1 MCHTRS
7 SNVADVV
14 TSSLAPGSLTPPARS
29 VAVIPLRYTMAG
41 AYLRSMPVHVTS
53 EIGAL
58 RTVLVHSPGN
68 ELLAVT
74 PSTRADFL
82 YDDIVDADLAKR
94 EHRRFVQV
102 LERFCEVLHVRT
114 LLTEV
119 LEDSEVRELIIRET
133 LDVVP
138 LQPLAAELRELPPEA
153 VVNLLIEGK
162 EEEPGPLSRTLN
174 ECSYSLPP
182 LPNLFFTRD
191 SAMAINHNMMI
202 GSMRFH
208 ARWTEELI
216 MKALFTSHP
225 KLQNKGILYDGS
237 TERRLNHTLEGG
249 DVHPLREDV
258 LLIGFSER
266 SSPAGIDSLATLLF
280 EQTEVTNLI
289 VVVMPQEATAI
300 HLDMI
305 FTHVDRELCVIYPP
319 HFIGPYRLPILH
331 WQKGETHM
339 KEQPDLFRALK
350 DCGLPMEPILCG
362 GGRRIVQDREQWASG
377 CNFTALRPGVVTSY
391 ARNETTL
398 RELEKA
404 GFKMVSAS
412 DFLSDAHEIPSNQ
425 RAAIT
430 FEGGE
435 LVRGGGG
442 PHCMTCPI
450 TRDDPWS

>member
-1 MCHTRS
+1 
-7 SNVADVV
+7 
-14 TSSLAPGSLTPPARS
+14 
-29 VAVIPLRYTMAG
+29 
-41 AYLRSMPVHVTS
+41 MPVHVTS

-102 LERFCEVLHVRT
+102 LERFCEVLHVRD
-114 LLTEV
+114 LLTQV
-119 LEDSEVRELIIRET
+119 LEDSKVRELIIRET

-138 LQPLAAELRELPPEA
+138 LEPLGAELRELPPEA

-174 ECSYSLPP
+174 EFSYSLPP

-191 SAMAINHNMMI
+191 SAMAINQNMMI

-225 KLQNKGILYDGS
+225 KLGNKGILYDGS

-280 EQTEVTNLI
+280 EQTEVSNLI

-305 FTHVDRELCVIYPP
+305 FTHVDRELCVVYPP
-319 HFIGPYRLPILH
+319 HFIGPYRLPILL
-331 WQKGETHM
+331 WQKGESQM
-339 KEQPDLFRALK
+339 REQPDLFAALK
-350 DCGLPMEPILCG
+350 HCGLPMEPILCG
-362 GGRRIVQDREQWASG
+362 GSRRIVQDREQWASG

-398 RELEKA
+398 RELEKG
-404 GFKMVSAS
+404 GFKMISAS
-412 DFLSDAHEIPSNQ
+412 DFLSSKRDIPAHE

-450 TRDDPWS
+450 TRDDPWI

>member
-1 MCHTRS
+1 
-7 SNVADVV
+7 
-14 TSSLAPGSLTPPARS
+14 
-29 VAVIPLRYTMAG
+29 MA
-41 AYLRSMPVHVTS
+41 VHVTS

-58 RTVLVHSPGN
+58 RTVLVHSPGA

-102 LERFCEVLHVRT
+102 LERFCEVLHVRD
-114 LLTEV
+114 LLAEV
-119 LEDSEVRELIIRET
+119 LQDTEVRELVIRET

-138 LQPLAAELRELPPEA
+138 LQPLAAELRELPPEE
-153 VVNLLIEGK
+153 VVRMLIEGK

-191 SAMAINHNMMI
+191 AAMAINEHMMI

-216 MKALFTSHP
+216 MKALFSSHP
-225 KLQNKGILYDGS
+225 KLSNSGILYDGS
-237 TERRLNHTLEGG
+237 VERRLNHTLEGG

-280 EQTEVTNLI
+280 EQTEVSNLI

-331 WQKGETHM
+331 WQKGDSRM
-339 KEQPDLFRALK
+339 REQADIFAALR
-350 DCGLPMEPILCG
+350 DCGMPMEPIPCG
-362 GGRRIVQDREQWASG
+362 GSRRIVQDREQWASG
-377 CNFTALRPGVVTSY
+377 CNFTALRPGVITSY

-398 RELEKA
+398 RELEKV
-404 GFKMVSAS
+404 GFRMIGAS
-412 DFLSDAHEIPSNQ
+412 DFLASDGVIAADE
-425 RAAIT
+425 RAVLT

-450 TRDDPWS
+450 VRDDPWI

>member
-1 MCHTRS
+1 
-7 SNVADVV
+7 
-14 TSSLAPGSLTPPARS
+14 
-29 VAVIPLRYTMAG
+29 
-41 AYLRSMPVHVTS
+41 MPVHVTS

-58 RTVLVHSPGN
+58 RTVLVHTPGN

-82 YDDIVDADLAKR
+82 YDDIIDADLARR

-102 LERFCEVLHVRT
+102 LERFCEVLHVRDV
-114 LLTEV
+114 LTEV

-138 LQPLAAELRELPPEA
+138 LEPLAAELRDLPPEA
-153 VVNLLIEGK
+153 VASFLIEGR

-191 SAMAINHNMMI
+191 SAMAINQHMMI

-225 KLQNKGILYDGS
+225 KLANSGIIYDGS
-237 TERRLNHTLEGG
+237 IERRLNHTLEGG

-266 SSPAGIDSLATLLF
+266 SSPAAIDSLATLLF
-280 EQTEVTNLI
+280 EKTAVSNLI
-289 VVVMPQEATAI
+289 VVVMPHEATAI

-305 FTHVDRELCVIYPP
+305 FTQVDRDLCVIFPP
-319 HFIGPYRLPILH
+319 HFIGPNRLPILQ
-331 WQKGETHM
+331 WQKGQSRM
-339 KEQPDLFRALK
+339 MEQPDLFAALK
-350 DCGLPMEPILCG
+350 ECNLSMEPILCG
-362 GGRRIVQDREQWASG
+362 GSRRIVQEREQWASG
-377 CNFTALRPGVVTSY
+377 CNFAAIRPGVITSY

-398 RELEKA
+398 RELDKA
-404 GFKMVSAS
+404 GFKMISAS
-412 DFLSDAHEIPSNQ
+412 DFLANDEAIKATE

-435 LVRGGGG
+435 LVRAGGG

>member
-1 MCHTRS
+1 
-7 SNVADVV
+7 
-14 TSSLAPGSLTPPARS
+14 
-29 VAVIPLRYTMAG
+29 
-41 AYLRSMPVHVTS
+41 MPVHVTS

-94 EHRRFVQV
+94 EHRRFVQI
-102 LERFCEVLHVRT
+102 LERFCEVLHVRD
-114 LLTEV
+114 LLREV
-119 LEDSEVRELIIRET
+119 LEDAEVRELVIRET

-138 LQPLAAELRELPPEA
+138 IVPLASELRELPPQA
-153 VVNLLIEGK
+153 VVDLLIEGK

-191 SAMAINHNMMI
+191 SAMAINQHMMI

-216 MKALFTSHP
+216 MKALFSSHP
-225 KLQNKGILYDGS
+225 KLVNNGILYDGS
-237 TERRLNHTLEGG
+237 AERRLNHTLEGG

-266 SSPAGIDSLATLLF
+266 SSPAGIDSLAKLLF
-280 EQTEVTNLI
+280 ERTSVSNLI

-305 FTHVDRELCVIYPP
+305 FTHLDRELCAIYPP

-331 WQKGETHM
+331 WQKGQSHM
-339 KEQPDLFRALK
+339 REQPDLFAALK
-350 DCGLPMEPILCG
+350 HCGLPMEPILCG
-362 GGRRIVQDREQWASG
+362 GERRIVQDREQWASG
-377 CNFTALRPGVVTSY
+377 CNFTAMRPGVVTSY

-398 RELEKA
+398 RDLEKA
-404 GFKMVSAS
+404 GYRMITAS
-412 DFLSDAHEIPSNQ
+412 DFLGTREEIPPNE
-425 RAAIT
+425 RAVIT
-430 FEGGE
+430 FSGGE

>member
-1 MCHTRS
+1 
-7 SNVADVV
+7 
-14 TSSLAPGSLTPPARS
+14 
-29 VAVIPLRYTMAG
+29 
-41 AYLRSMPVHVTS
+41 MPVHVTS

-58 RTVLVHSPGN
+58 RTVLVHSPGD

-82 YDDIVDADLAKR
+82 YDDIIDADLAR
-94 EHRRFVQV
+94 QEHRRFVQI
-102 LERFCEVLHVRT
+102 LERFCEVLNVRD
-114 LLTEV
+114 LLTDV
-119 LEDSEVRELIIRET
+119 LEDSEVRELVIRET

-138 LQPLAAELRELPPEA
+138 LEPLAAELRDLPPAA
-153 VVNLLIEGK
+153 VVKLLVEGR

-174 ECSYSLPP
+174 ESSYSLPP

-191 SAMAINHNMMI
+191 SAMAINENMMI

-216 MKALFTSHP
+216 MKALFSSHP
-225 KLQNKGILYDGS
+225 KLANKGILYDGS
-237 TERRLNHTLEGG
+237 VERRLNHTLEGG

-280 EQTEVTNLI
+280 EKTQVSNLI

-305 FTHVDRELCVIYPP
+305 FTHVDRDLCVVYPP
-319 HFIGPYRLPILH
+319 HFIGAYRLPILH
-331 WQKGETHM
+331 WQKGQSHM
-339 KEQPDLFRALK
+339 REQPDLFAALK
-350 DCGLPMEPILCG
+350 HCGLPMEPILCG
-362 GGRRIVQDREQWASG
+362 GTRRIVQDREQWASG
-377 CNFTALRPGVVTSY
+377 CNFAAIRPGVITSY
-391 ARNETTL
+391 ARNDATL

-404 GFKMVSAS
+404 GFKMISAS
-412 DFLSDAHEIPSNQ
+412 DFLASDAGILPNE

-430 FEGGE
+430 FGGAE
-435 LVRGGGG
+435 LVRAGGG

>member
-1 MCHTRS
+1 
-7 SNVADVV
+7 
-14 TSSLAPGSLTPPARS
+14 
-29 VAVIPLRYTMAG
+29 
-41 AYLRSMPVHVTS
+41 MPVHVTS

-94 EHRRFVQV
+94 EHKRFVQV
-102 LERFCEVLHVRT
+102 LERFCEVLHVRD

-119 LEDSEVRELIIRET
+119 LEDSKVRELIIRET

-138 LQPLAAELRELPPEA
+138 LEPLGAELRELPPAA
-153 VVNLLIEGK
+153 VVKLLIEGK

-174 ECSYSLPP
+174 EFSYSLPP

-191 SAMAINHNMMI
+191 SAMAINQNMMI

-225 KLQNKGILYDGS
+225 KLSNKGVLYDGS

-280 EQTEVTNLI
+280 EQTEVSNLI

-319 HFIGPYRLPILH
+319 HFIGPYRLPILL
-331 WQKGETHM
+331 WQKGETQM
-339 KEQPDLFRALK
+339 REQADLFAALK
-350 DCGLPMEPILCG
+350 HCGLPMEPILCG
-362 GGRRIVQDREQWASG
+362 GSRRIVQDR
-377 CNFTALRPGVVTSY
+377 
-391 ARNETTL
+391 
-398 RELEKA
+398 
-404 GFKMVSAS
+404 
-412 DFLSDAHEIPSNQ
+412 
-425 RAAIT
+425 
-430 FEGGE
+430 
-435 LVRGGGG
+435 
-442 PHCMTCPI
+442 
-450 TRDDPWS
+450 

>member
-1 MCHTRS
+1 
-7 SNVADVV
+7 
-14 TSSLAPGSLTPPARS
+14 
-29 VAVIPLRYTMAG
+29 
-41 AYLRSMPVHVTS
+41 MPVHVTS

-102 LERFCEVLHVRT
+102 LERFCEVLHVRD
-114 LLTEV
+114 LLTDV
-119 LEDSEVRELIIRET
+119 LEDTEVRELIIRET

-138 LQPLAAELRELPPEA
+138 LEPLGLELRELPPEA
-153 VVNLLIEGK
+153 VVKLLIEGK

-174 ECSYSLPP
+174 EFSYSLPP

-191 SAMAINHNMMI
+191 SAMAINQNMMI

-225 KLQNKGILYDGS
+225 KLGNKGILYDGS

-280 EQTEVTNLI
+280 EQTEVTNII

-305 FTHVDRELCVIYPP
+305 FTQIDRELCVVYPP

-331 WQKGETHM
+331 WQKGESRM
-339 KEQPDLFRALK
+339 KEQPDLFAALK
-350 DCGLPMEPILCG
+350 HCGLPMEPILCG
-362 GGRRIVQDREQWASG
+362 GSRRIVQDREQWASG

-412 DFLSDAHEIPSNQ
+412 DFLSSEHGIAPLD
-425 RAAIT
+425 RGVIT

-450 TRDDPWS
+450 TRDDPWI

>member
-1 MCHTRS
+1 
-7 SNVADVV
+7 
-14 TSSLAPGSLTPPARS
+14 
-29 VAVIPLRYTMAG
+29 
-41 AYLRSMPVHVTS
+41 MPVHVTS

-82 YDDIVDADLAKR
+82 YDDIVDAALAKR
-94 EHRRFVQV
+94 EHKRFVQV
-102 LERFCEVLHVRT
+102 LERFCEVLHVRD
-114 LLTEV
+114 LLAEV
-119 LEDSEVRELIIRET
+119 LEDAEVRELIIRET

-138 LQPLAAELRELPPEA
+138 LVPLASELRELPPAA
-153 VVNLLIEGK
+153 VVSLLIEGK

-174 ECSYSLPP
+174 ELSYSLPP

-191 SAMAINHNMMI
+191 SAMAINRHMMI

-225 KLQNKGILYDGS
+225 KLSNSGILYDGS
-237 TERRLNHTLEGG
+237 AERRLNHTLEGG
-249 DVHPLREDV
+249 DVHPLRDDV

-280 EQTEVTNLI
+280 EKTDVTNLI

-305 FTHVDRELCVIYPP
+305 FTHIDRDLCVIYPP
-319 HFIGPYRLPILH
+319 HFIGPYRLPILL
-331 WQKGETHM
+331 WQKGQTHM
-339 KEQPDLFRALK
+339 REQPDLFAALK
-350 DCGLPMEPILCG
+350 HCGLPMEPILCG
-362 GGRRIVQDREQWASG
+362 GERRIVQDREQWASG
-377 CNFTALRPGVVTSY
+377 CNFTAMRPGVVTSY

-404 GFKMVSAS
+404 GFKMITAS
-412 DFLSDAHEIPSNQ
+412 DFLSSNQ
-425 RAAIT
+425 TIGVTERAAIT
-430 FEGGE
+430 FKGGE

>member
-1 MCHTRS
+1 
-7 SNVADVV
+7 
-14 TSSLAPGSLTPPARS
+14 
-29 VAVIPLRYTMAG
+29 
-41 AYLRSMPVHVTS
+41 MPVHVTS

-94 EHRRFVQV
+94 EHKRFVQV
-102 LERFCEVLHVRT
+102 LERFCEVLHVRD
-114 LLTEV
+114 LLTDV
-119 LEDSEVRELIIRET
+119 LEDNEVRELIIRET

-138 LQPLAAELRELPPEA
+138 LEPLALELRELPPAA
-153 VVNLLIEGK
+153 VVDLLIEGK

-174 ECSYSLPP
+174 EFSYSLPP

-191 SAMAINHNMMI
+191 SAMAINQNMMI

-225 KLQNKGILYDGS
+225 KLGNKGILYDGAS
-237 TERRLNHTLEGG
+237 ERRLNHTLEGG

-280 EQTEVTNLI
+280 EQTQVTNII

-305 FTHVDRELCVIYPP
+305 FTHVDRDLCVIYPP

-331 WQKGETHM
+331 WHKGETHM
-339 KEQPDLFRALK
+339 REQPDLFAALK
-350 DCGLPMEPILCG
+350 HCGIPMEPILCG
-362 GGRRIVQDREQWASG
+362 GSRRIVQDREQWASG

-404 GFKMVSAS
+404 GFKMITAS
-412 DFLSDAHEIPSNQ
+412 DFLSSNQSIPAHE

-450 TRDDPWS
+450 TRDDPWD

>member
-1 MCHTRS
+1 
-7 SNVADVV
+7 
-14 TSSLAPGSLTPPARS
+14 
-29 VAVIPLRYTMAG
+29 
-41 AYLRSMPVHVTS
+41 MPVHVTS

-82 YDDIVDADLAKR
+82 YDDIVDAELAKR
-94 EHRRFVQV
+94 EHRCFVQV
-102 LERFCEVLHVRT
+102 LERFCEVLHVRD

-119 LEDSEVRELIIRET
+119 LEDSAVRELIIRET

-138 LQPLAAELRELPPEA
+138 SQPLASELRALPPAA

-174 ECSYSLPP
+174 EYSYSLPP
-182 LPNLFFTRD
+182 LPNAFFTRD
-191 SAMAINHNMMI
+191 SAMAINQNMMI

-225 KLQNKGILYDGS
+225 KLANKGILYDGS
-237 TERRLNHTLEGG
+237 AERRSNHTLEGG

-266 SSPAGIDSLATLLF
+266 SSPAGIDGLAKLVF

-289 VVVMPQEATAI
+289 VVVMPQETTAI

-305 FTHVDRELCVIYPP
+305 FTQVDRDLCVIYPP

-331 WQKGETHM
+331 WRKGDSHM
-339 KEQPDLFRALK
+339 KEQPDLFAALRQ
-350 DCGLPMEPILCG
+350 CGLPMEPLLCG
-362 GGRRIVQDREQWASG
+362 GSRRIAQDREQWASG

-404 GFKMVSAS
+404 GFTMIRAV
-412 DFLSDAHEIPSNQ
+412 DFLSDQTKIGKDQ

-450 TRDDPWS
+450 TRDDPWN

>member
-1 MCHTRS
+1 
-7 SNVADVV
+7 
-14 TSSLAPGSLTPPARS
+14 
-29 VAVIPLRYTMAG
+29 
-41 AYLRSMPVHVTS
+41 
-53 EIGAL
+53 
-58 RTVLVHSPGN
+58 LVHSPGN

-94 EHRRFVQV
+94 EHKRFVQV
-102 LERFCEVLHVRT
+102 LERFCEVLHVRD

-119 LEDSEVRELIIRET
+119 LEDNEVRELIIRET

-138 LQPLAAELRELPPEA
+138 LEPLALELRELPPAA
-153 VVNLLIEGK
+153 VVDLLIEGK

-174 ECSYSLPP
+174 EFSYSLPP

-191 SAMAINHNMMI
+191 SAMAINQNMMI

-225 KLQNKGILYDGS
+225 KLGNKGILYDGAS
-237 TERRLNHTLEGG
+237 ERRLNHTLEGG

-280 EQTEVTNLI
+280 EQTQVTNII

-305 FTHVDRELCVIYPP
+305 FTHVDRDLCVIYPP

-331 WQKGETHM
+331 WQKGQTHM
-339 KEQPDLFRALK
+339 REQPDLFAALK
-350 DCGLPMEPILCG
+350 HCGIPMEPILCG
-362 GGRRIVQDREQWASG
+362 GSRRIVQDREQWASG

-404 GFKMVSAS
+404 GFKMITAS
-412 DFLSDAHEIPSNQ
+412 DFLSSNQAIPAHE

-450 TRDDPWS
+450 TRDDPWD

>member
-1 MCHTRS
+1 
-7 SNVADVV
+7 
-14 TSSLAPGSLTPPARS
+14 
-29 VAVIPLRYTMAG
+29 
-41 AYLRSMPVHVTS
+41 MPVHVTS
-53 EIGAL
+53 EIGSL

-82 YDDIVDADLAKR
+82 YDDIVDVDLAKR
-94 EHRRFVQV
+94 EHKRFVQV
-102 LERFCEVLHVRT
+102 LERFCEVLHVSD

-119 LEDSEVRELIIRET
+119 LEDSKVRELIIRET

-138 LQPLAAELRELPPEA
+138 LEPLGAELRELPPEA
-153 VVNLLIEGK
+153 VVKLLIEGK

-174 ECSYSLPP
+174 EFSYSLPP

-191 SAMAINHNMMI
+191 AAMAINQHMMI

-225 KLQNKGILYDGS
+225 KLSNCGILYDGS
-237 TERRLNHTLEGG
+237 VERRLNHTLEGG

-280 EQTEVTNLI
+280 EQTKVTNLI

-319 HFIGPYRLPILH
+319 HFIGPYRLPILL

-339 KEQPDLFRALK
+339 KEQPDLFAALK
-350 DCGLPMEPILCG
+350 HCGLPMEPILCG
-362 GGRRIVQDREQWASG
+362 GSRRIVQDREQWASG

-404 GFKMVSAS
+404 GFKMISAK
-412 DFLSDAHEIPSNQ
+412 DFLSSKRDIASHE

-430 FEGGE
+430 FAGGE

-450 TRDDPWS
+450 TRDDPWN

>member
-1 MCHTRS
+1 
-7 SNVADVV
+7 
-14 TSSLAPGSLTPPARS
+14 
-29 VAVIPLRYTMAG
+29 
-41 AYLRSMPVHVTS
+41 MPVHVTS

-58 RTVLVHSPGN
+58 RTVLVHSPGD

-102 LERFCEVLHVRT
+102 LERFAEVLHVRR
-114 LLTEV
+114 LLADV
-119 LEDSEVRELIIRET
+119 LEDPEVRELIIRET

-138 LQPLAAELRELPPEA
+138 LQPLAAELRDLPPEA
-153 VVNLLIEGK
+153 VVTLLVEGK

-191 SAMAINHNMMI
+191 SAMAINNHMMI
-202 GSMRFH
+202 GSMRYH

-216 MKALFTSHP
+216 MKALFSSHP
-225 KLQNKGILYDGS
+225 KLRNEGILYDGS
-237 TERRLNHTLEGG
+237 IERRPNHTLEGG
-249 DVHPLREDV
+249 DVHPLRNDV

-266 SSPAGIDSLATLLF
+266 SSPAAIDQLATLLF
-280 EQTEVTNLI
+280 EQTTVSNLL
-289 VVVMPQEATAI
+289 VVVMPQEQTAI

-305 FTHVDRELCVIYPP
+305 FTQVDRELCVIYPP
-319 HFIGPYRLPILH
+319 HFIGPNRLPILH
-331 WQKGETHM
+331 WMKGQSRMHE
-339 KEQPDLFRALK
+339 KPDLFSALR

-362 GGRRIVQDREQWASG
+362 GSRRIDQDREQWASA
-377 CNFTALRPGVVTSY
+377 CNFTALRPGVITSY
-391 ARNETTL
+391 MRNETTL
-398 RELEKA
+398 REMEKA
-404 GFKMVSAS
+404 GFKMISAS
-412 DFLSDAHEIPSNQ
+412 NFLASDHEIPANE

-435 LVRGGGG
+435 LVRAGGG
-442 PHCMTCPI
+442 PHCMTCPV
-450 TRDDPWS
+450 TRDDPWN

>member
-1 MCHTRS
+1 
-7 SNVADVV
+7 
-14 TSSLAPGSLTPPARS
+14 
-29 VAVIPLRYTMAG
+29 
-41 AYLRSMPVHVTS
+41 MPVHVTS

-94 EHRRFVQV
+94 EHKRFVQV
-102 LERFCEVLHVRT
+102 LERFCEVLHVRD
-114 LLTEV
+114 LLTDV
-119 LEDSEVRELIIRET
+119 LEDSKVRELIIRET

-138 LQPLAAELRELPPEA
+138 LEPLAAELRELPPSA

-174 ECSYSLPP
+174 EFSYSLPP

-191 SAMAINHNMMI
+191 AAMAINQHMMI

-225 KLQNKGILYDGS
+225 KLSNCGILYDGS
-237 TERRLNHTLEGG
+237 VERRLNHTLEGG

-280 EQTEVTNLI
+280 EQTDVTSII

-319 HFIGPYRLPILH
+319 HFIGPYRLPILL
-331 WQKGETHM
+331 WQKGETRM
-339 KEQPDLFRALK
+339 KEQADLFAALK
-350 DCGLPMEPILCG
+350 HCGLPMEPILCG
-362 GGRRIVQDREQWASG
+362 GSRRIVQDREQWASG

-404 GFKMVSAS
+404 GFRMISAKN
-412 DFLSDAHEIPSNQ
+412 FLSSEDVMAPHD
-425 RAAIT
+425 RGVIT

>member
-1 MCHTRS
+1 
-7 SNVADVV
+7 
-14 TSSLAPGSLTPPARS
+14 
-29 VAVIPLRYTMAG
+29 
-41 AYLRSMPVHVTS
+41 MPVHVTS

-82 YDDIVDADLAKR
+82 YDDIVDADLARR
-94 EHRRFVQV
+94 EHKRFVQV
-102 LERFCEVLHVRT
+102 LERFCEVLHVRD

-119 LEDSEVRELIIRET
+119 LEDSKVRELIIRET

-138 LQPLAAELRELPPEA
+138 LEPLGLELRELPPEA

-174 ECSYSLPP
+174 EFSYSLPP

-191 SAMAINHNMMI
+191 AAMAINQHMMI

-225 KLQNKGILYDGS
+225 KLGNCGILYDGS
-237 TERRLNHTLEGG
+237 VERRLNHTLEGG

-280 EQTEVTNLI
+280 EQTRVTSLI

-319 HFIGPYRLPILH
+319 HFIGPYRLPILL

-339 KEQPDLFRALK
+339 KEQPDLFAALK
-350 DCGLPMEPILCG
+350 HCGLPMEPILCG
-362 GGRRIVQDREQWASG
+362 GSRRIVQDREQWASG

-404 GFKMVSAS
+404 GFRMISAS
-412 DFLSDAHEIPSNQ
+412 DFLSSKRDIAAHE

-450 TRDDPWS
+450 TRDDPWT

>member
-1 MCHTRS
+1 
-7 SNVADVV
+7 
-14 TSSLAPGSLTPPARS
+14 
-29 VAVIPLRYTMAG
+29 
-41 AYLRSMPVHVTS
+41 MPVHVTS

-102 LERFCEVLHVRT
+102 LERFCEVLHVRD
-114 LLTEV
+114 LLTDV
-119 LEDSEVRELIIRET
+119 LEDPEVRELIIRET

-138 LQPLAAELRELPPEA
+138 LEPLASELRGLPPAA
-153 VVNLLIEGK
+153 VVTLLIEGK

-174 ECSYSLPP
+174 ESSYSLPP

-191 SAMAINHNMMI
+191 AAMAINQNMMI

-216 MKALFTSHP
+216 MKAIFTSHP
-225 KLQNKGILYDGS
+225 KLGNKGIVYDGS
-237 TERRLNHTLEGG
+237 VERRLNHTLEGG

-266 SSPAGIDSLATLLF
+266 SSPAGIDSLASILF
-280 EQTEVTNLI
+280 EQTQVTNLI

-305 FTHVDRELCVIYPP
+305 FTHVDRELCVVYPP
-319 HFIGPYRLPILH
+319 HFIGPYRLPILL
-331 WQKGETHM
+331 WQKGDSHM
-339 KEQPDLFRALK
+339 KQQPDLFAALK
-350 DCGLPMEPILCG
+350 NCGLPMEPILCG
-362 GGRRIVQDREQWASG
+362 GSKRIVQDREQWASG
-377 CNFTALRPGVVTSY
+377 CNNTTLRPGVVTSY

-404 GFKMVSAS
+404 GFKMIGAS
-412 DFLSDAHEIPSNQ
+412 DFLSSDAGIPANQ
-425 RAAIT
+425 RAVIT

-450 TRDDPWS
+450 TRDDPWL

>member
-1 MCHTRS
+1 
-7 SNVADVV
+7 
-14 TSSLAPGSLTPPARS
+14 
-29 VAVIPLRYTMAG
+29 
-41 AYLRSMPVHVTS
+41 MPVHVTS

-58 RTVLVHSPGN
+58 RTVLVHSPGP
-68 ELLAVT
+68 ELMAVT
-74 PSTRADFL
+74 PSTRAEFL

-102 LERFCEVLHVRT
+102 LERFCEVLHVRD
-114 LLTEV
+114 LLAEV
-119 LEDSEVRELIIRET
+119 LEDSAVRELIIRET
-133 LDVVP
+133 LYVVP
-138 LQPLAAELRELPPEA
+138 SEPLASELRALPPEA

-174 ECSYSLPP
+174 EYSYSLPP

-191 SAMAINHNMMI
+191 SAMAINQNMMI

-216 MKALFTSHP
+216 MKSLFTFHP
-225 KLQNKGILYDGS
+225 KLANKGILYDGS
-237 TERRLNHTLEGG
+237 AERRSNHTLEGG

-266 SSPAGIDSLATLLF
+266 SSPAGIDGLATLVF
-280 EQTEVTNLI
+280 EQTKVENLI

-300 HLDMI
+300 NLDMI
-305 FTHVDRELCVIYPP
+305 FTQVDRDLCVIYPP

-331 WQKGETHM
+331 WRKGDSHM
-339 KEQPDLFRALK
+339 KEQADLFAALK
-350 DCGLPMEPILCG
+350 ECGLPMEPLLCG
-362 GGRRIVQDREQWASG
+362 GSRRIAQDREQWASG
-377 CNFTALRPGVVTSY
+377 CNFAALRPGVLTSY

-398 RELEKA
+398 KELDKA
-404 GFKMVSAS
+404 GFKMITAK
-412 DFLSDAHEIPSNQ
+412 DFLSDKIELASNQ
-425 RAAIT
+425 RAVIT
-430 FEGGE
+430 FPGGE

>member
-1 MCHTRS
+1 
-7 SNVADVV
+7 
-14 TSSLAPGSLTPPARS
+14 
-29 VAVIPLRYTMAG
+29 
-41 AYLRSMPVHVTS
+41 MPVHVTS

-102 LERFCEVLHVRT
+102 LERFCEVLHVRD
-114 LLTEV
+114 LLTDV
-119 LEDSEVRELIIRET
+119 LEDPQVRELIIRET

-138 LQPLAAELRELPPEA
+138 LEPLASELRGLPPAE
-153 VVNLLIEGK
+153 VVTLLIEGK

-174 ECSYSLPP
+174 ESSYSLPP

-191 SAMAINHNMMI
+191 AAMAINQNMMI

-225 KLQNKGILYDGS
+225 KLANKGIVYDGS
-237 TERRLNHTLEGG
+237 VERRLNHTLEGG
-249 DVHPLREDV
+249 DVHPLRQDV

-266 SSPAGIDSLATLLF
+266 SSPAGIDSLATILF

-331 WQKGETHM
+331 WQKGDAHM
-339 KEQPDLFRALK
+339 KQQADLFAALK
-350 DCGLPMEPILCG
+350 HCGLPMEPILCG
-362 GGRRIVQDREQWASG
+362 GSKRIVQDREQWASG
-377 CNFTALRPGVVTSY
+377 CNNTTLRPGVVTSY

-398 RELEKA
+398 RELEKS
-404 GFKMVSAS
+404 GFKMITAS
-412 DFLSDAHEIPSNQ
+412 DFLSRETVIPASQ
-425 RAAIT
+425 RAVIT

-450 TRDDPWS
+450 TRDDPWI

>member
-1 MCHTRS
+1 
-7 SNVADVV
+7 
-14 TSSLAPGSLTPPARS
+14 
-29 VAVIPLRYTMAG
+29 
-41 AYLRSMPVHVTS
+41 MPVHVTS

-94 EHRRFVQV
+94 EHKRFVQV
-102 LERFCEVLHVRT
+102 LERFCEVLHVRD

-119 LEDSEVRELIIRET
+119 LEDSKVRELIIRET

-138 LQPLAAELRELPPEA
+138 LEPLGAELRELPPGA
-153 VVNLLIEGK
+153 VVKLLIEGK

-174 ECSYSLPP
+174 EFSYSLPP

-191 SAMAINHNMMI
+191 AAMAINQHMMI

-225 KLQNKGILYDGS
+225 KLSNCGILYDGS
-237 TERRLNHTLEGG
+237 VERRLNHTLEGG

-319 HFIGPYRLPILH
+319 HFIGPYRLPILL
-331 WQKGETHM
+331 WQKGQTHM
-339 KEQPDLFRALK
+339 KEQADLFAAVK
-350 DCGLPMEPILCG
+350 HCGLPMEPILCG
-362 GGRRIVQDREQWASG
+362 GSRRIVQDREQWASG

-404 GFKMVSAS
+404 GFKMISAK
-412 DFLSDAHEIPSNQ
+412 DFLSSKHEIAAHE

>member
-1 MCHTRS
+1 
-7 SNVADVV
+7 
-14 TSSLAPGSLTPPARS
+14 
-29 VAVIPLRYTMAG
+29 
-41 AYLRSMPVHVTS
+41 MPVHVTS

-94 EHRRFVQV
+94 EHKRFVQV
-102 LERFCEVLHVRT
+102 LERFSEVLHVRD
-114 LLTEV
+114 LLVEV

-138 LQPLAAELRELPPEA
+138 LQPLAAELRELPPA
-153 VVNLLIEGK
+153 SVVDLLIEGK

-191 SAMAINHNMMI
+191 SAMAINRHMMI

-225 KLQNKGILYDGS
+225 KLGNSGILYDGS
-237 TERRLNHTLEGG
+237 AERRLNHTLEGG

-266 SSPAGIDSLATLLF
+266 SSPAGIDSLTALLF
-280 EQTEVTNLI
+280 EKTDVTNLI

-305 FTHVDRELCVIYPP
+305 FTHVDRDLCVIYPP

-331 WQKGETHM
+331 WKKGASQM
-339 KEQPDLFRALK
+339 REQPDLFAALR
-350 DCGLPMEPILCG
+350 DCGMPMEPILCG
-362 GGRRIVQDREQWASG
+362 GTRRIVQDREQWASG

-398 RELEKA
+398 RELDKA
-404 GFKMVSAS
+404 GFRMISAS
-412 DFLSDAHEIPSNQ
+412 DFLSSNHAIPAHQ

-450 TRDDPWS
+450 TRDDPWI

>member
-1 MCHTRS
+1 LE
-7 SNVADVV
+7 D
-14 TSSLAPGSLTPPARS
+14 
-29 VAVIPLRYTMAG
+29 
-41 AYLRSMPVHVTS
+41 MPVHVTS

-102 LERFCEVLHVRT
+102 LERFCEVLHVRD
-114 LLTEV
+114 LLTDV
-119 LEDSEVRELIIRET
+119 LEDPEVRELIIRET

-138 LQPLAAELRELPPEA
+138 LEPLASELRGLPPAA
-153 VVNLLIEGK
+153 VVTLLIEGK

-174 ECSYSLPP
+174 ESSYSLPP

-191 SAMAINHNMMI
+191 AAMAINQNMMI

-225 KLQNKGILYDGS
+225 KLGNKGIVYDGS
-237 TERRLNHTLEGG
+237 VERRLNHTLEGG

-266 SSPAGIDSLATLLF
+266 SSPAGIDSLATILF

-319 HFIGPYRLPILH
+319 HFIGPYRLPILQ
-331 WQKGETHM
+331 WKKGDSHM
-339 KEQPDLFRALK
+339 KQQPDLFAALK

-362 GGRRIVQDREQWASG
+362 GSKRIVQDREQWASG
-377 CNFTALRPGVVTSY
+377 CNNTTLRPGVITSY

-404 GFKMVSAS
+404 GFKMVGAS
-412 DFLSDAHEIPSNQ
+412 EFLSNDKGLPANQ
-425 RAAIT
+425 RAVIT

-450 TRDDPWS
+450 TRDDPWV

>member
-1 MCHTRS
+1 
-7 SNVADVV
+7 
-14 TSSLAPGSLTPPARS
+14 
-29 VAVIPLRYTMAG
+29 
-41 AYLRSMPVHVTS
+41 MPVHVTS

-94 EHRRFVQV
+94 EHKRFVQV
-102 LERFCEVLHVRT
+102 LEKFCEVLHVRD
-114 LLTEV
+114 LLTDV
-119 LEDSEVRELIIRET
+119 LEDSKVRELIIRET

-138 LQPLAAELRELPPEA
+138 LEPLAAELRELPPEA
-153 VVNLLIEGK
+153 VVTLLIEGK

-174 ECSYSLPP
+174 EFSYSLPP

-191 SAMAINHNMMI
+191 AAMAINQHMMI

-216 MKALFTSHP
+216 MKAIFTSHP
-225 KLQNKGILYDGS
+225 KLANRGILYDGAV
-237 TERRLNHTLEGG
+237 ERRLNHTLEGG

-280 EQTEVTNLI
+280 EQTSVTSII

-319 HFIGPYRLPILH
+319 HFIGPYRLPILL
-331 WQKGETHM
+331 WQKGEKHM
-339 KEQPDLFRALK
+339 KEQADLFAALK
-350 DCGLPMEPILCG
+350 HCGLPMEPILCG
-362 GGRRIVQDREQWASG
+362 GSRRIVQDREQWASG

-404 GFKMVSAS
+404 GFKMISAK
-412 DFLSDAHEIPSNQ
+412 DFLSSKQEIAANE

-430 FEGGE
+430 FAGGE

>member
-1 MCHTRS
+1 
-7 SNVADVV
+7 
-14 TSSLAPGSLTPPARS
+14 
-29 VAVIPLRYTMAG
+29 MA
-41 AYLRSMPVHVTS
+41 VHVTS

-58 RTVLVHSPGN
+58 RTVLVHSPGA

-102 LERFCEVLHVRT
+102 LERFCEVLHVRD
-114 LLTEV
+114 LLGEV
-119 LEDSEVRELIIRET
+119 LQDTDVRELIIRET

-138 LQPLAAELRELPPEA
+138 LQPLGAELRELPPEA
-153 VVNLLIEGK
+153 VVRMLIEGK

-191 SAMAINHNMMI
+191 AAMAINEHMMI

-208 ARWTEELI
+208 ARWTEELM
-216 MKALFTSHP
+216 MKALFSSHP
-225 KLQNKGILYDGS
+225 KLANSGILYDGS
-237 TERRLNHTLEGG
+237 VERRLNHTLEGG

-280 EQTEVTNLI
+280 EKTEVSNLI

-305 FTHVDRELCVIYPP
+305 FTHVDRELCVVYPP

-331 WQKGETHM
+331 WQKGDSRM
-339 KEQPDLFRALK
+339 REQPDIFAALRE
-350 DCGLPMEPILCG
+350 CGLPMEPIPCG
-362 GGRRIVQDREQWASG
+362 GSRRIVQDREQWASG
-377 CNFTALRPGVVTSY
+377 CNFTALRPGVITSY

-398 RELEKA
+398 RELEKV
-404 GFKMVSAS
+404 GFRMIAAS
-412 DFLSDAHEIPSNQ
+412 DFLASREQIPADE
-425 RAAIT
+425 RAVLT

-450 TRDDPWS
+450 VREDPWS

>member
-1 MCHTRS
+1 
-7 SNVADVV
+7 
-14 TSSLAPGSLTPPARS
+14 
-29 VAVIPLRYTMAG
+29 MA
-41 AYLRSMPVHVTS
+41 VHVTS

-58 RTVLVHSPGN
+58 RTVLVHSPGA

-102 LERFCEVLHVRT
+102 LERFCEVLHVQD
-114 LLTEV
+114 LLAEV
-119 LEDSEVRELIIRET
+119 LQDTEVRELIIRET

-138 LQPLAAELRELPPEA
+138 LQPLAGALRELPPEA
-153 VVNLLIEGK
+153 VVRMLIEGK

-191 SAMAINHNMMI
+191 AAMAINEHMMI

-216 MKALFTSHP
+216 MKALFSSHP
-225 KLQNKGILYDGS
+225 KLANSGILYDGS
-237 TERRLNHTLEGG
+237 VERRLNHTLEGG

-280 EQTEVTNLI
+280 EQTEVSNLI

-331 WQKGETHM
+331 WQKGDSRM
-339 KEQPDLFRALK
+339 REQPDIFAALRQ
-350 DCGLPMEPILCG
+350 CGMPMEPILCG
-362 GGRRIVQDREQWASG
+362 GTRRIVQDREQWASG

-398 RELEKA
+398 RELEKV
-404 GFKMVSAS
+404 GFKMISAS
-412 DFLSDAHEIPSNQ
+412 DFLANDVDIPADE
-425 RAAIT
+425 RAVLT

-450 TRDDPWS
+450 VRDDPWI

>member
-1 MCHTRS
+1 
-7 SNVADVV
+7 
-14 TSSLAPGSLTPPARS
+14 
-29 VAVIPLRYTMAG
+29 
-41 AYLRSMPVHVTS
+41 MPVHVTS

-94 EHRRFVQV
+94 EHKRFVQV
-102 LERFCEVLHVRT
+102 LERFCEVLHVRD

-119 LEDSEVRELIIRET
+119 LEDNEVRELIIRET

-138 LQPLAAELRELPPEA
+138 LEPLALELRELPPAA
-153 VVNLLIEGK
+153 VVDLLIEGK

-174 ECSYSLPP
+174 EFSYSLPP

-191 SAMAINHNMMI
+191 SAMAINQNMMI

-225 KLQNKGILYDGS
+225 KLGNKGILYDGAS
-237 TERRLNHTLEGG
+237 ERRLNHTLEGG

-280 EQTEVTNLI
+280 EQTQVTNII

-305 FTHVDRELCVIYPP
+305 FTHVDRDLCVIYPP

-331 WQKGETHM
+331 WQKGQTHM
-339 KEQPDLFRALK
+339 REQPDLFAALK
-350 DCGLPMEPILCG
+350 HCGIPMEPILCG
-362 GGRRIVQDREQWASG
+362 GSRRIVQDREQWASG

-404 GFKMVSAS
+404 GFKMITAS
-412 DFLSDAHEIPSNQ
+412 DFLSSNQVIPAHE

-450 TRDDPWS
+450 TRDDPWD

>member
-1 MCHTRS
+1 
-7 SNVADVV
+7 
-14 TSSLAPGSLTPPARS
+14 
-29 VAVIPLRYTMAG
+29 
-41 AYLRSMPVHVTS
+41 MPVHVTS

-94 EHRRFVQV
+94 EHKRFVQV
-102 LERFCEVLHVRT
+102 LERFCEVLHVRD

-119 LEDSEVRELIIRET
+119 LEDNEVRELIIRET

-138 LQPLAAELRELPPEA
+138 LEPLALELRELPPSA
-153 VVNLLIEGK
+153 VVDLLIEGK

-174 ECSYSLPP
+174 EFSYSLPP

-191 SAMAINHNMMI
+191 SAMAINQNMMI

-225 KLQNKGILYDGS
+225 KLGNKGILYDGAS
-237 TERRLNHTLEGG
+237 ERRLNHTLEGG

-280 EQTEVTNLI
+280 EQTQVTNII

-305 FTHVDRELCVIYPP
+305 FTHVDRDLCVIYPP

-331 WQKGETHM
+331 WQKGQTHM
-339 KEQPDLFRALK
+339 REQPDLFAALK
-350 DCGLPMEPILCG
+350 HCGIPMEPILCG
-362 GGRRIVQDREQWASG
+362 GSRRIVQDREQWASG

-404 GFKMVSAS
+404 GFKMITAS
-412 DFLSDAHEIPSNQ
+412 DFLSSNQAIPAHE

-450 TRDDPWS
+450 TRDDPWD

>member
-1 MCHTRS
+1 
-7 SNVADVV
+7 
-14 TSSLAPGSLTPPARS
+14 
-29 VAVIPLRYTMAG
+29 
-41 AYLRSMPVHVTS
+41 MPVHVTS

-102 LERFCEVLHVRT
+102 LERFCEVLHVRD
-114 LLTEV
+114 LLTDV
-119 LEDSEVRELIIRET
+119 LEDTEVRELIIRET

-138 LQPLAAELRELPPEA
+138 LEPLGLELRELPPES

-174 ECSYSLPP
+174 EFSYSLPP

-191 SAMAINHNMMI
+191 SAMAINQNMMI

-225 KLQNKGILYDGS
+225 KLANKGILYDGS

-280 EQTEVTNLI
+280 EQTQVTNII

-305 FTHVDRELCVIYPP
+305 FTHVDRELCVVYPP

-331 WQKGETHM
+331 WQKGEKHM
-339 KEQPDLFRALK
+339 KEQPDLFAAFK
-350 DCGLPMEPILCG
+350 HCGLPMEPILCG
-362 GGRRIVQDREQWASG
+362 GSRRIVQDREQWASG

-398 RELEKA
+398 RELEKT
-404 GFKMVSAS
+404 GFRMISAS
-412 DFLSDAHEIPSNQ
+412 DFLSSNHDIPAHE
-425 RAAIT
+425 RATIT

-450 TRDDPWS
+450 TRDDPWI

>member
-1 MCHTRS
+1 MS
-7 SNVADVV
+7 
-14 TSSLAPGSLTPPARS
+14 
-29 VAVIPLRYTMAG
+29 
-41 AYLRSMPVHVTS
+41 VHVTS

-58 RTVLVHSPGN
+58 RTVLVHSPGA

-94 EHRRFVQV
+94 EHHRFVQV
-102 LERFCEVLHVRT
+102 LERFCEVLHVRD
-114 LLTEV
+114 LLAEV
-119 LEDSEVRELIIRET
+119 LEDAEVRELIIRET

-138 LQPLAAELRELPPEA
+138 LAPLAAELRALPPEA
-153 VVNLLIEGK
+153 VVRLLIEGK

-191 SAMAINHNMMI
+191 AAMAINEHMMI

-216 MKALFTSHP
+216 MKALFSSHP
-225 KLQNKGILYDGS
+225 KLANSGILYDGS
-237 TERRLNHTLEGG
+237 VERRLNHTLEGG

-280 EQTEVTNLI
+280 EQTEVTDLI

-331 WQKGETHM
+331 WQKGERRKPM
-339 KEQPDLFRALK
+339 REQPDIFAALRH
-350 DCGLPMEPILCG
+350 CGLPMEPILCG
-362 GGRRIVQDREQWASG
+362 GSRRIVQDREQWASG
-377 CNFTALRPGVVTSY
+377 CNFTALRPGVLTSY

-398 RELEKA
+398 KELEKA
-404 GFKMVSAS
+404 GFRMISAS
-412 DFLSDAHEIPSNQ
+412 DFLASDATIPADE
-425 RAAIT
+425 RAVLT

-450 TRDDPWS
+450 SRDDPWT

>member
-1 MCHTRS
+1 
-7 SNVADVV
+7 
-14 TSSLAPGSLTPPARS
+14 
-29 VAVIPLRYTMAG
+29 
-41 AYLRSMPVHVTS
+41 MPVHVTS

-82 YDDIVDADLAKR
+82 YDDIVDADLARR
-94 EHRRFVQV
+94 EHKRFVQV
-102 LERFCEVLHVRT
+102 LERFCEVLHVRD

-119 LEDSEVRELIIRET
+119 LEDSKVRELIIRET

-138 LQPLAAELRELPPEA
+138 LEPLGLELRELPPEA

-174 ECSYSLPP
+174 EFSYSLPP

-191 SAMAINHNMMI
+191 AAMAINQHMMI

-216 MKALFTSHP
+216 MKALFPSHP
-225 KLQNKGILYDGS
+225 KLGNCGILYDGS
-237 TERRLNHTLEGG
+237 VERRLNHTLEGG

-280 EQTEVTNLI
+280 EQTRVTSLI

-319 HFIGPYRLPILH
+319 HFIGPYRLPILL

-339 KEQPDLFRALK
+339 KEQPDLFAALK
-350 DCGLPMEPILCG
+350 HCGLPMEPILCG
-362 GGRRIVQDREQWASG
+362 GSRRIVQDREQWASG

-404 GFKMVSAS
+404 GFRMISAS
-412 DFLSDAHEIPSNQ
+412 DFLSSEHGIAAHE
-425 RAAIT
+425 RGVIT

-450 TRDDPWS
+450 TRDDPWT

>member
-1 MCHTRS
+1 
-7 SNVADVV
+7 
-14 TSSLAPGSLTPPARS
+14 
-29 VAVIPLRYTMAG
+29 
-41 AYLRSMPVHVTS
+41 MPVHVTS
-53 EIGAL
+53 EIGSL

-82 YDDIVDADLAKR
+82 YDDIVDVDLAKR
-94 EHRRFVQV
+94 EHKRFVQV
-102 LERFCEVLHVRT
+102 LERFCEVLHVSD

-119 LEDSEVRELIIRET
+119 LEDSKVRELIIRET

-138 LQPLAAELRELPPEA
+138 LEPLGAELRELPPEA
-153 VVNLLIEGK
+153 VVKLLIEGK

-174 ECSYSLPP
+174 EFSYALPP

-191 SAMAINHNMMI
+191 AAMAINQHMMI

-225 KLQNKGILYDGS
+225 KLSNCGILYDGS
-237 TERRLNHTLEGG
+237 VERRLNHTLEGG

-280 EQTEVTNLI
+280 EQTKVTNLI

-319 HFIGPYRLPILH
+319 HFIGPYRLPILL

-339 KEQPDLFRALK
+339 KEQPDLFAALK
-350 DCGLPMEPILCG
+350 HCGLPMEPILCG
-362 GGRRIVQDREQWASG
+362 GSRRIVQDREQWASG
-377 CNFTALRPGVVTSY
+377 CNFTALRPGVITSY

-404 GFKMVSAS
+404 GFKMISAK
-412 DFLSDAHEIPSNQ
+412 DFLSSKRDIAAHE

-430 FEGGE
+430 FAGGE

-450 TRDDPWS
+450 TRDDPWN